1 MDKSIYPEDDGGQ
14 GWHHE
19 QELYQQYL
27 LEMQQ
32 YRLLDVNTKGKS
44 MSYFIRDLGLDKQ
57 FELPPAGSH
66 LARCFRFID
75 LGTQKFTTSGET
87 KEAEQCV
94 LSWEL
99 SKQMSDG
106 RPYTI
111 TERYTKNLNEKAK
124 LGQALISWRT
134 KPFSREERNDGWDI
148 RAILGRACLLTIVHT
163 QKGARTFAGVTSVV
177 PVPDGLTPPQLTN
190 DVLGFVFSEWTEEK
204 FSKVPRYYQEIIKKS
219 PEYERIVSGVVT
231 SHHDI
236 DDDIPF

>member
-44 MSYFIRDLGLDKQ
+44 MSYFIKDLGLDKQ

-66 LARCFRFID
+66 LARCFSFID

-87 KEAEQCV
+87 KEAEQCI

-99 SKQMSDG
+99 AKQMSDG

-124 LGQALISWRT
+124 LGQILVSWRT
-134 KPFSREERNDGWDI
+134 KPFNLEERKGWDI
-148 RAILGRACLLTIVHT
+148 RMILGRACLLTIVHV
-163 QKGARTFAGVTSVV
+163 QKGLKTFAGVTSVV
-177 PVPDGLTPPQLTN
+177 PVPDGLTPPPLSN
-190 DVLGFVFSEWTEEK
+190 EVVSFVIPEWTAEK
-204 FSKVPRYYQEIIKKS
+204 FSKVPKYYQEIIKKS
-219 PEYERIVSGVVT
+219 PEYESVVGAS